1 MRGAAS
7 HLAAV
12 ADGSGRVLGVAA
24 LEDVLE
30 MLVGEVHDPA
40 HGTAGTAPR
49 QRGGDG
55 SPGAVAAPAGVT
67 PAEAADR
74 DADRPAPGRTAPH
87 RTPA

>member
-12 ADGSGRVLGVAA
+12 ADGSGRVLGLAA

-40 HGTAGTAPR
+40 HEAAGAPPQ
-49 QRGGDG
+49 QRSRPPAVAGERG
-55 SPGAVAAPAGVT
+55 SGVNSAPEKETSAAPAG
-67 PAEAADR
+67 
-74 DADRPAPGRTAPH
+74 
-87 RTPA
+87 